1 MPRKRKHKN
10 HFKTCRRCRQ
20 HFRGSK
26 YAKLCWECDKRAVT
40 KIEKGENMKDGEL
53 KKLIEK
59 RLRNFK
65 PEDRV
70 F

>member
-1 MPRKRKHKN
+1 MPSAFQRLEV
-10 HFKTCRRCRQ
+10 C
-20 HFRGSK
+20 
-26 YAKLCWECDKRAVT
+26 
-40 KIEKGENMKDGEL
+40 KIMLGENMKDGEL